1 MTISNTLRIPVL
13 GLVLIGALSIVS
25 TATAQTDRWL
35 PTIDV
40 ERDAD
45 ALRDEI
51 RPRPHD
57 VDVADTVLVFTN
69 ATAVERRVVC
79 TAYDRSGV
87 ALGRVRSGLPAH
99 GLRYMRAS
107 DFSNGRDFIGHA
119 VCNTSGLVM
128 PSAVLVGSQIENL
141 NTRIDQREDATRL
154 RFSLL
159 VTY

>member
-1 MTISNTLRIPVL
+1 MTISNSLRIPLL
-13 GLVLIGALSIVS
+13 GLALIGVLSTVS
-25 TATAQTDRWL
+25 TAAAQMDSRL
-35 PTIDV
+35 PVVDV
-40 ERDAD
+40 ERDTD

-57 VDVADTVLVFTN
+57 VDVVETVLVFTN
-69 ATAVERRVVC
+69 ATAVERRVLC
-79 TAYDRSGV
+79 TAYDRSGAGV
-87 ALGRVRSGLPAH
+87 GRTLTGVPAN
-99 GLRYMRAS
+99 GARYIRAS

-128 PSAVLVGSQIENL
+128 PSALLVGPELENL

-154 RFSLL
+154 RFPLI